1 MIGAFIFFKLHA
13 QKDWT
18 PVTALP
24 AATQVAF
31 CKLQDEMSKLFL
43 ILENTYIMGSKNV
56 VKSKIRHSNFNRF
69 V

>member
-18 PVTALP
+18 PVTAMP
-24 AATQVAF
+24 VATQVAF

-43 ILENTYIMGSKNV
+43 ILEKTYIMGSKNV
-56 VKSKIRHSNFNRF
+56 VKSKISQTSQF
-69 V
+69 